1 MQQAVPQMISKV
13 AVKLENTCNQLR
25 KKLGQSVETE
35 IDGLNSLLT
44 QQDQVCFF
52 FRSLLF
58 RLILNIYYLYLNC
71 LDICISDILDPHF

>member
-52 FRSLLF
+52 RSSSF
-58 RLILNIYYLYLNC
+58 CLILNMYYLGLFC
-71 LDICISDILDPHF
+71 LVICISAILEPHF

>member
-1 MQQAVPQMISKV
+1 MYFTSLKSPQLFPAVGWVQQAVPQMISKV

-52 FRSLLF
+52 SFF
-58 RLILNIYYLYLNC
+58 I
-71 LDICISDILDPHF
+71 ISSNS